1 MNGLLPRGSAP
12 YAFDITP
19 GASIAAD
26 AANTKGYD
34 TCHVYTKTAG
44 NVTVT
49 TADGQSI
56 TFASVPA
63 YTLLGGL
70 VPILVRAVTASAAAC
85 VGLVVKNN
93 N

>member
-1 MNGLLPRGSAP
+1 MLNIPIRGTAP

-26 AANTKGYD
+26 AGNTKNFP
-34 TCHVYTKTAG
+34 TCFVYTKTAG

-49 TADGQSI
+49 TADGVSI

-63 YTLLGGL
+63 YTLLGGAF
-70 VPILVRAVTASAAAC
+70 PISVKAVTAAAAAC
-85 VGLVVKNN
+85 VGLVVTNG
-93 N
+93 